1 MPSRPALDRAGKHTI
16 AATYAEKG
24 ESMAARFPAVVF
36 APNGGATF
44 VVRFELGRETG
55 PLPTPMPAIGAD
67 GRLAA
72 PWRWG
77 GHHVD
82 LAAHVVHFAFVNRLN
97 AERWT
102 AEVPFE

>member
-1 MPSRPALDRAGKHTI
+1 MI
-16 AATYAEKG
+16 ARY
-24 ESMAARFPAVVF
+24 PAVIF

-44 VVRFELGRETG
+44 VVRFDADRETQ
-55 PLPTPMPAIGAD
+55 PLRTPMPAVGAD

-77 GHHVD
+77 GHQVD
-82 LAAHVVHFAFVNRLN
+82 LTAHVVHFAFVNRIN

-102 AEVPFE
+102 AKVPFE